1 MLLYQLQFDELCTT
15 LGHLGPI
22 IELKYWYDPDIVL
35 RHIIFRGLSEE
46 LLIVDSKARAR
57 LYSFDAQQMR

>member
-1 MLLYQLQFDELCTT
+1 MLLYRLQFDELCTT
-15 LGHLGPI
+15 LGHLGLI
-22 IELKYWYDPDIVL
+22 IELKCWYDYDVDL
-35 RHIIFRGLSEE
+35 KHIIFRGLSEE